1 MPESIPVFAE
11 ELATLLDRRAVLGRV
26 LRSMIRVN
34 RVDGRINGVVLMLLS
49 SVGGV
54 DLSVCLVV
62 GMVTFSVE

>member
-11 ELATLLDRRAVLGRV
+11 ELAILDRRAVLGRV
-26 LRSMIRVN
+26 LRSIIRVN

-54 DLSVCLVV
+54 DLCVCLVV